1 VSTYEFSDAIMLTV
15 NMEVNMPNPLEEKSA
30 NEILREFFEN
40 LEKLPNIDSSVA
52 TTIKKLWNEGNLN
65 RDEVLTALELIRS
78 NQ

>member
-1 VSTYEFSDAIMLTV
+1 
-15 NMEVNMPNPLEEKSA
+15 MEENMPNPLEEKSA

-40 LEKLPNIDSSVA
+40 LEKLPNIDPSVA

-65 RDEVLTALELIRS
+65 RDEMLTALELMRS

>member
-1 VSTYEFSDAIMLTV
+1 
-15 NMEVNMPNPLEEKSA
+15 MEENMPNPLEEKSA

-40 LEKLPNIDSSVA
+40 LEKLPNIDPRVA

-65 RDEVLTALELIRS
+65 RDEVLTALELMRS